1 MAVVPRA
8 RPLGGE
14 ARGNVIAELER
25 AEAEAFASVMSA
37 AGMPV
42 IRVAGAV
49 CFAAPGIADLQLNR
63 VAGLG
68 VERDPSDEELDE
80 IEAFYRGHGSRFAV
94 SLTPGPLHDR
104 LLERS
109 YTAGYA
115 WMKFRRDASPAPQVT
130 TELTVE
136 ETNDG
141 ATFGSVVAEAFRMPA
156 ASGFFGGVGGRPG
169 WTLFLARD
177 GDDIAGGAAL
187 FLANG
192 VGWLGIGGTRDAFR
206 GRGAQNALIAA
217 RIEHGRA
224 LGAHTFT
231 TETGARVDDRP
242 GGSYRNILRGGFVES
257 YVRPNL
263 LAPE

>member
-1 MAVVPRA
+1 
-8 RPLGGE
+8 
-14 ARGNVIAELER
+14 VIPELEQ

-42 IRVAGAV
+42 LRVAGAV
-49 CFAAPGIADLQLNR
+49 CFAAPGIPDIQLNR

-94 SLTPGPLHDR
+94 SLTPGALHDR
-104 LLERS
+104 LLQRG

-115 WMKFRRDASPAPQVT
+115 WMKFRRDASLAPQVE

-136 ETNDG
+136 ATTDG
-141 ATFGSVVAEAFRMPA
+141 DAFGSVVGEAFGMPA
-156 ASGFFGGVGGRPG
+156 ASGFFGGVVGRPG
-169 WTLFLARD
+169 WTLFLAHA
-177 GDDIAGGAAL
+177 GDDTAGGAAL
-187 FLANG
+187 FLADG
-192 VGWLGIGGTRDAFR
+192 VGWLGIGGTRPAFR

-217 RIEHGRA
+217 RIEHGRE
-224 LGAHTFT
+224 LGAHAFT
-231 TETGARVDDRP
+231 TETGERVDDRP
-242 GGSYRNILRGGFVES
+242 NGSYRNILRGGFTEA

-263 LAPE
+263 LSPE